1 MTSTDGVETEDE
13 HLLSDPEKKAAR
25 AHTGHSVARFL
36 ASVVTFAV
44 CFVLALHA
52 IFGPDIGT
60 AVSRAGEPAEA
71 AAEISRREERR
82 EAESLLSSIQ
92 RIASREDAPVV
103 AARVAHDPASLGK
116 GDSSKGTSERA
127 RKKTTRARAR
137 PDAST
142 AKPPNAPEADV
153 TDVTTTPATTTP
165 KPMTLGAPL
174 YLVGAPGDDGE
185 DEQRRADENVARL
198 ARVFGEDAVVADVRV
213 LPGVD
218 ARRWPSRESLQDT
231 VYALKSVFKNLGG
244 DHRRPDFRL
253 VRDLPWVGAVATR
266 DAKTGKLAAPWTR
279 DILATPLGSLFS
291 HMRAWQSARDANAK
305 RAFFV
310 ENGALSGLR
319 PSHLGVPLVA
329 LGAVAANAPADADV
343 VILNQPL
350 FGGSGEDVVS
360 RFADAFGNAIEI
372 RRWRQRGVSGASA
385 YMFSDAFVSKV
396 FKHVAKHGADA
407 PDAWLLDAMC
417 ASDALDARGAF
428 VGFDARDAVAPALRC
443 YKAAG
448 VRLGEDGGEERAAG
462 EAPAAAREAGDGDF
476 RDGKKKENVAAVG
489 AETAEL
495 RRRIFPHAGDARAEA
510 AREARA
516 YVDARAAEAAKV
528 RAYVEKARIRTTE
541 DTL

>member
-60 AVSRAGEPAEA
+60 AVSRASEPAEA

-82 EAESLLSSIQ
+82 EAESLLSTIQ

-116 GDSSKGTSERA
+116 RDSSKGTSERA
-127 RKKTTRARAR
+127 RKKTN
-137 PDAST
+137 AST

-153 TDVTTTPATTTP
+153 TDVMTTPATTTP

-198 ARVFGEDAVVADVRV
+198 ARAFGEDAVVADVRV

-266 DAKTGKLAAPWTR
+266 DAKTGKLAAPWR
-279 DILATPLGSLFS
+279 NDVLATPLGSLFS
-291 HMRAWQSARDANAK
+291 HMRAWQSAYDAGHEK
-305 RAFFV
+305 AFFV

-329 LGAVAANAPADADV
+329 FPAIAANAPEDFDLV
-343 VILNQPL
+343 VLNQPL
-350 FGGSGEDVVS
+350 FSGDDGGALKT
-360 RFADAFGNAIEI
+360 FADAFGNVVEI
-372 RRWRQRGVSGASA
+372 RRWRQRGVAGAGA
-385 YMFSDAFVSKV
+385 YLFSEGFVKKV

-407 PDAWLLDAMC
+407 PDAWLLDLMC
-417 ASDALDARGAF
+417 ASDSLDENGVF
-428 VGFDARDAVAPALRC
+428 VGFDARDAREPLLRC

-448 VRLGEDGGEERAAG
+448 VVSDAKEDVSFESESTKRTTTTVGETEDANR
-462 EAPAAAREAGDGDF
+462 
-476 RDGKKKENVAAVG
+476 VAAVG
-489 AETAEL
+489 AETAEIRKRM
-495 RRRIFPHAGDARAEA
+495 RRRESDKRFEA
-510 AREARA
+510 ARERRA
-516 YVDARAAEAAKV
+516 YVAARAAEAARV
-528 RAYVEKARIRTTE
+528 RAYVEKAGIRTTQ
-541 DTL
+541 DTV

>member
-13 HLLSDPEKKAAR
+13 HLLSDPEKRAAR

-60 AVSRAGEPAEA
+60 AVSRAAEPAEA

-116 GDSSKGTSERA
+116 RDSSKGTSERA

-137 PDAST
+137 PDASS
-142 AKPPNAPEADV
+142 AKPPNAPEA
-153 TDVTTTPATTTP
+153 DVTTTPATTTP

-198 ARVFGEDAVVADVRV
+198 ARAFGEDAVVADVRV

-218 ARRWPSRESLQDT
+218 ARLWPSRESLQDT
-231 VYALKSVFKNLGG
+231 VYALKSVFKVLGG

-266 DAKTGKLAAPWTR
+266 DAKTGKLAAPWTH
-279 DILATPLGSLFS
+279 DVLATSLGSLFS
-291 HMRAWQSARDANAK
+291 HMRAWQSALDANAK

-350 FGGSGEDVVS
+350 FGGLGEDVVS

-372 RRWRQRGVSGASA
+372 RRWRQRGVAGAGA

-443 YKAAG
+443 YKASG
-448 VRLGEDGGEERAAG
+448 VLAGEDGGEERAAG

-476 RDGKKKENVAAVG
+476 RDGKKKGNVAAVG

-516 YVDARAAEAAKV
+516 YVDARAAEAAKI